1 MFIINKPNKDLFY
14 SMDKIGFEVKV
25 IKNPLNANHVL
36 KVINSYVCRGDQ
48 LECNAFG
55 AAFMSHG
62 GKNGAMETWED
73 TIRVEQI
80 INGVKGQN
88 ALTGKPKLFIFQGKI
103 LFTFTFV

>member
-1 MFIINKPNKDLFY
+1 M
-14 SMDKIGFEVKV
+14 
-25 IKNPLNANHVL
+25 NANHVL

-48 LECNAFG
+48 IDCNAFG
-55 AAFMSHG
+55 VAFMSHG
-62 GKNGAMETWED
+62 NKNGAMETWED